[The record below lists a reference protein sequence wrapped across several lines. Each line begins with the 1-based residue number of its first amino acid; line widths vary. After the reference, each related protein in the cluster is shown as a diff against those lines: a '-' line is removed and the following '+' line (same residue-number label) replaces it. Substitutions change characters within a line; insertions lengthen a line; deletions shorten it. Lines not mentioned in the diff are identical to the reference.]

1 MRDFLI
7 KWFVNIITLVV
18 VVHTIAGVSVD
29 SWQTTIVAALVL
41 GLLNTFLRPLLLLL
55 TLPFNMLSLGFLTL
69 VINGLMF
76 FLAARFVTGFA
87 VKDFWSA
94 FWAALLFSIISFL
107 LNMLLRPGVNF
118 RVYSHNMSAR
128 HNHNGPRARYNDAI
142 DVEGEEEKKDDGQ

>member
-1 MRDFLI
+1 MKNFLI
-7 KWFVNIITLVV
+7 KWFVNIITLFV
-18 VVHTIAGVSVD
+18 VVHTIAGISVD

-41 GLLNTFLRPLLLLL
+41 GLLNTFLKPLLLLL
-55 TLPFNMLSLGFLTL
+55 TLPFNVLSLGFLTL

-87 VKDFWSA
+87 VRDFWSA

-118 RVYSHNMSAR
+118 RFYSNNMSAR
-128 HNHNGPRARYNDAI
+128 HGHNESRPRYNDVI
-142 DVEGEEEKKDDGQ
+142 DVEGEEEKKSDGQ